1 MSESNATPVR
11 EPRGNRFRA
20 IASERYGGA
29 LGVPAFRWLWIVSLF
44 SATSDAVA
52 TVAMPLL
59 VYDMTDSSRMLGF
72 MFVLQQIPR
81 VLLSPVAGVV
91 ADRIDRRTILL
102 WSALFRASIAA
113 LIPLMGGI
121 WQIAALAMLLSA
133 ASAIARPAEMAALP
147 AILSGPAFIQGLSL
161 IQVTNNTMRI
171 VGPAAGAAMIGL
183 TGPGPAFWLQTL
195 CLCAAAVAARRLILP
210 AIAQTTAWT
219 GWKSG
224 LEHGWSDISEGIRL
238 VARTPLVRGIIA
250 ADSFWSFVSAAMV
263 VTAVVYTEKTLD
275 LGDRAATVYG
285 AITAIFSLGAVM
297 GALLASRVEQRF
309 SRGALLAVGFCGPLL
324 WIPMFLNPP
333 LPVVFGIWFAFGIAD
348 ALAVVAMQSYLA
360 EAVSDAYRGRVY
372 ATWIACVTTVSMAT
386 FALVGW
392 VTPIFGPSLTFT
404 VVGIV
409 TGIGGPFLLW
419 VSGALGAVL
428 HPKKS
433 ATR

>member
-1 MSESNATPVR
+1 MSESNATPVGQ
-11 EPRGNRFRA
+11 PRGNRFRA
-20 IASERYGGA
+20 IAAERYGGA
-29 LGVPAFRWLWIVSLF
+29 LAVPAFRWLWLLSLF
-44 SATSDAVA
+44 SATSDAIA

-91 ADRIDRRTILL
+91 ADRINRRTILL

-147 AILSGPAFIQGLSL
+147 AILSGSAFIQGLSL

-183 TGPGPAFWLQTL
+183 TGPGPAFWLQTI
-195 CLCAAAVAARRLILP
+195 CLCAAAAAARRLILP
-210 AIAQTTAWT
+210 EIAQTTVWT

-224 LEHGWSDISEGIRL
+224 LEHGWSDIAEGLKL

-309 SRGALLAVGFCGPLL
+309 SRGTLLAIGFCGPLL
-324 WIPMFLNPP
+324 WMPMVLTPP
-333 LPVVFGIWFAFGIAD
+333 LPVVFVIWFVFGIAD

-372 ATWIACVTTVSMAT
+372 ATWIASVTTVSMAT

-404 VVGIV
+404 LVGIV

-419 VSGALGAVL
+419 VTGALAAVR
-428 HPKKS
+428 HPKAKAS
-433 ATR
+433 P